1 VAEHHPVELPPRD
14 GGRAGGAGEQVPAAG
29 VHQRGRDAGPAGE
42 LGGPALHQP
51 RPGDQVHRTH
61 PQPQPQ
67 RRGAGLL
74 IHVCVACHEPMPHAS
89 SLDFPMNTHTC
100 GVFVLAYCLL

>member
-1 VAEHHPVELPPRD
+1 VELPPRD

-74 IHVCVACHEPMPHAS
+74 ICHKAQKTVPLEIDDQAAAKAQRSKRTKKPNAKYVGGPWV
-89 SLDFPMNTHTC
+89 N
-100 GVFVLAYCLL
+100 